1 MLNLRISWWLSF
13 VEAESRIFVAQFEP
27 QNALQMYKIFQEN
40 KALVFPKIESNLLK
54 FDATLQESDRYDF
67 ELLCEFL
74 PEWLDDRDLG
84 DTFVH
89 DVGENALAQA
99 LKATFRMAPAAGGV
113 VVKDGKILIIIR
125 NGIPDL
131 PKGHIEK
138 GESPENAA
146 MREVQE
152 ETGVE
157 KLQIVKEL
165 PSTWHCYQVG
175 DEWRLKRTCW
185 YLMSTTDTLQPKPQT
200 EEGVSEI
207 KLIGNEEIEL
217 FLKNTFR
224 SISEIL
230 AQDLYQVV
238 TK

>member
-1 MLNLRISWWLSF
+1 
-13 VEAESRIFVAQFEP
+13 
-27 QNALQMYKIFQEN
+27 MYKIFQEN
-40 KALVFPKIESNLLK
+40 KSLIFPKIDGDSLN
-54 FDATLQESDRYDF
+54 FDATPQESDRYDA

-74 PEWLDDRDLG
+74 PDWLADRDQG
-84 DTFVH
+84 DTFIH
-89 DVGENALAQA
+89 EVGENAVALA
-99 LKATFRMAPAAGGV
+99 LKKTFRMAPAAGGIV
-113 VVKDGKILIIIR
+113 EKDGKFVAIVR

-138 GESPENAA
+138 GESPEDAA
-146 MREVQE
+146 LREVKE
-152 ETGVE
+152 ETGIG

-175 DEWRLKRTCW
+175 EEWRLKRTYW
-185 YLMSTTDTLQPKPQT
+185 YLMNTTEAIQPKPQT
-200 EEGVSEI
+200 EEGITEI
-207 KLIGNEEIEL
+207 KLIGNEEIEG

-230 AQDLYQVV
+230 APDLRQVV